1 MTNTRNGWVY
11 TTLHDFTGVTD
22 GKWPYGKMTID
33 TDGTLYGTTSG
44 GGSLGNGTVWM
55 ITP

>member
-1 MTNTRNGWVY
+1 MY